1 MKLPDELSYTHGA
14 LVEPVAS
21 ALRGVRRL
29 VIPAGARVAV
39 LGVGAIGAAAI
50 FWARRFGAARVA
62 AIARS
67 RRGEPLARALGADAF
82 LTTGD
87 DLSAR
92 LQEELGGAPDIII
105 ECIGVPGA
113 LQQAIELV
121 RTGGEILSLGGSTAP
136 DTVFPVLAMMK
147 EVRIQFSVAYTPADF
162 RYVLDTMA
170 NGGGILGQIAAE
182 TITLDELPARFE
194 AMRTGSNPAR
204 VMVAPSL

>member
-1 MKLPDELSYTHGA
+1 
-14 LVEPVAS
+14 
-21 ALRGVRRL
+21 
-29 VIPAGARVAV
+29 
-39 LGVGAIGAAAI
+39 
-50 FWARRFGAARVA
+50 
-62 AIARS
+62 
-67 RRGEPLARALGADAF
+67 LGADAF
-82 LTTGD
+82 VTSGD

-92 LQEELGGAPDIII
+92 LQEALGGAPDIII

-136 DTVFPVLAMMK
+136 DTIMPVLAMMK
-147 EVRIQFSVAYTPADF
+147 EVRIQFSVAYSPADF

-182 TITLDELPARFE
+182 TITLDELPTRFE